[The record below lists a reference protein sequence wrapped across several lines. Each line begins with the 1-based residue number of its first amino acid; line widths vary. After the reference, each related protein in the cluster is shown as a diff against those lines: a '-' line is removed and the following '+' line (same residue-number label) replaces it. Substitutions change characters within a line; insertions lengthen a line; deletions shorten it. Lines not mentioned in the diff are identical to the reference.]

1 MIRFYTK
8 LFTSIATVCF
18 VAVLTSA
25 GSVKHIAFVVLE
37 IYNDFNFKLFSF
49 PFFSIGTG
57 ALVLWL
63 TFGTTS

>member
-25 GSVKHIAFVVLE
+25 GFKHIAFVVLE

-63 TFGTTS
+63 TFGRTF